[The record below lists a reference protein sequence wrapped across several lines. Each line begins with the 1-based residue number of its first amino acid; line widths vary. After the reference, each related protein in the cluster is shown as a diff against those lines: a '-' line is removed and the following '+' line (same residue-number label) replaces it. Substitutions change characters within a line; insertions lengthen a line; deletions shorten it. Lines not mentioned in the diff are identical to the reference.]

1 MIQARP
7 AFIRNLMT
15 GEEPPKAAN
24 TNTDWLAMP

>member
-15 GEEPPKAAN
+15 GEEPKAAN
-24 TNTDWLAMP
+24 TNTDRLAMP